1 MLLLPLPATF
11 QLTSYLGKD
20 VGAANGVT
28 EAGAQMAIE
37 EREVTLPFPLSSNLN
52 EC

>member
-1 MLLLPLPATF
+1 MLLLPLPPTL

-37 EREVTLPFPLSSNLN
+37 EREVTLPFSLSSNLN